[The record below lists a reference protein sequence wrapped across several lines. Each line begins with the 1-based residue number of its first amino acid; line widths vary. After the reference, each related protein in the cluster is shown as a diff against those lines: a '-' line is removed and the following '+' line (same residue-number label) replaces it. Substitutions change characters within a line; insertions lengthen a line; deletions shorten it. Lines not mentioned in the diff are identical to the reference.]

1 MPTLVQTHPHPT
13 PIFGVPDQLHP
24 VHNLPA
30 GARAQIF
37 YNNNEFAR
45 AEVTIGSRVEGW
57 ILGVDEKGRTVLA
70 FQQWERRKD
79 ARFAALMDAWTRA
92 LSALEIALFPLLFI
106 LDLLV
111 YDYQRNRKMLDD
123 YCSK

>member
-1 MPTLVQTHPHPT
+1 MPTLVQIHAHPT
-13 PIFGVPDQLHP
+13 LIFGVPDQLHP

-37 YNNNEFAR
+37 YNNDEFAR

-57 ILGVDEKGRTVLA
+57 ILGVDEKGRIVLA
-70 FQQWERRKD
+70 LQQWERRKD
-79 ARFAALMDAWTRA
+79 ARFAALMDAMA
-92 LSALEIALFPLLFI
+92 CVLSIVEIALFPFLFI
-106 LDLLV
+106 FDLLV

-123 YCSK
+123 YCSH